1 LTNNKELEDCRAAL
15 ENVIKGVSCEML
27 KNNEV
32 IRESV
37 KEDIDDILAKF
48 RPAQTAL
55 NQTEEV
61 VSEVVAEE

>member
-1 LTNNKELEDCRAAL
+1 
-15 ENVIKGVSCEML
+15 
-27 KNNEV
+27 
-32 IRESV
+32 V

-48 RPAQTAL
+48 RPAQIAL